1 MHSQFSREGGH
12 NQQQLISKLNSDSY
26 GFGLKPEGHGS
37 QTQEVFQIRKKTPIS
52 SYNWGVG
59 MNQSHSNNSGLQS
72 RQDGDIRRKTLQNFN
87 ERSNKAIDL

>member
-59 MNQSHSNNSGLQS
+59 MNQSQSNNSGLQS